1 MFDESVARSPVLTV
15 WVSPRYA
22 YLCVAALVAVLAFAA
37 GVNVLDDDNGA
48 IVVAVEHVQLAWRM
62 VEVNLG
68 IREAWRSFLADCD
81 PAEARIVFCLLP
93 QTDVVLGLSC
103 LSRQDPDDEDEDDHL
118 PLQPAAISERFA
130 DAIAT
135 QHQAEVAVPPTVL
148 DTQPVD
154 DGEGPG
160 NMGPGSD
167 GAEDVV
173 T

>member
-1 MFDESVARSPVLTV
+1 
-15 WVSPRYA
+15 
-22 YLCVAALVAVLAFAA
+22 
-37 GVNVLDDDNGA
+37 
-48 IVVAVEHVQLAWRM
+48 
-62 VEVNLG
+62 
-68 IREAWRSFLADCD
+68 
-81 PAEARIVFCLLP
+81 
-93 QTDVVLGLSC
+93 
-103 LSRQDPDDEDEDDHL
+103 DPDDEDEDDHL

-167 GAEDVV
+167 GAEDV
-173 T
+173 